1 MSAKCQ
7 MKVSQVQQIELNEKR
22 NEKDEYV
29 EAYNLTKEA
38 LMNSLRNETGELLVP
53 WGEDGKYVTE
63 EFVKNSHK
71 WNIDENGRKY
81 RPSQLYSRNAKQA
94 LKNIKQN
101 VQRKKINVEFPVK
114 NISFRYS
121 KSNPTKIRQF
131 EVERE
136 DGVRYYG
143 CEIENG
149 QRVYKVFLK
158 KFVNFCEANSVEKV
172 EKVKKV
178 KQTATKSATIPPEV
192 LTKKFYYKKSNP
204 TKLRTVEVVSED
216 EFYVCG
222 YEVENGNRIYKKFS
236 TQFVEYEKSENPK
249 EVKEIGEKI
258 NESYINNSFIVEN
271 RSRNLR
277 ISERASN
284 VKFVIQKILKGNE
297 IFYLKINVND
307 IQEISNSE
315 YQEWVDQYTQ

>member
-22 NEKDEYV
+22 NEKDDYT
-29 EAYNLTKEA
+29 EAYNLVKEA
-38 LMNSLRNETGELLVP
+38 IMNSSRNEKEELLVP

-71 WNIDENGRKY
+71 WNIDENERKY

-101 VQRKKINVEFPVK
+101 IQRKKINVEFPVK
-114 NISFRYS
+114 NITFRYS

-158 KFVNFCEANSVEKV
+158 KFVNFCEANSVEQV
-172 EKVKKV
+172 KVKKV
-178 KQTATKSATIPPEV
+178 KKTATKSATIPPEV

-277 ISERASN
+277 ISERDSN

>member
-1 MSAKCQ
+1 M
-7 MKVSQVQQIELNEKR
+7 
-22 NEKDEYV
+22 
-29 EAYNLTKEA
+29 
-38 LMNSLRNETGELLVP
+38 
-53 WGEDGKYVTE
+53 
-63 EFVKNSHK
+63 
-71 WNIDENGRKY
+71 
-81 RPSQLYSRNAKQA
+81 YSRNAKQA

-158 KFVNFCEANSVEKV
+158 KFVNFCEANSVEKVEKV